1 MNLLKKRFWM
11 LLSGL
16 VLLAL
21 QGCATLKSADA
32 RDPWEPM
39 NRSIY
44 QFNDAIDTVALK
56 PAAQLYVQV
65 LPGMVRTGV
74 SNFMGNLG
82 DVWSMANSAMQLKG
96 QATVE
101 TFMRINVNTFMGLG
115 GILDVASEMG
125 IEKRREDF
133 GQTLGYWGVQPGPY
147 VVLPL
152 FGPSTLRDALAF
164 PVDMQGNVTNSLAD
178 QATRNGLLAV
188 RLIDQRSGLL
198 KAVDAIKASS
208 LDPYSFVRDAY
219 LQKRR
224 NDIFDGNPPSSFD
237 YNEAPTSAR

>member
-21 QGCATLKSADA
+21 QGCATVKSADA

-44 QFNDAIDTVALK
+44 QFNDALDTAALK
-56 PAAQLYVQV
+56 PAAQLYVRV
-65 LPGMVRTGV
+65 LPSMVRTGV

-101 TFMRINVNTFMGLG
+101 TFMRINVNTFLGLG

-147 VVLPL
+147 VVLPV

-178 QATRNGLLAV
+178 EATRNGLLAV
-188 RLIDQRSGLL
+188 RLIDQRACLL

-224 NDIFDGNPPSSFD
+224 NDIYDGNPPSSFD
-237 YNEAPTSAR
+237 YNEAPTTPR

>member
-1 MNLLKKRFWM
+1 MSAFARRLSLLLGVGM
-11 LLSGL
+11 LL
-16 VLLAL
+16 LLQA
-21 QGCATLKSADA
+21 CATVKSADA

-44 QFNDAIDTVALK
+44 QFNDAIDTAALK
-56 PAAQLYVQV
+56 PAAQLYVKV
-65 LPGMVRTGV
+65 LPSMVRTGV
-74 SNFMGNLG
+74 GNFMGNLG
-82 DVWSMANSAMQLKG
+82 DVWSMANSALQLKG

-147 VVLPL
+147 VVMPL

-178 QATRNGLLAV
+178 EATRNALLV
-188 RLIDQRSGLL
+188 TRLVDMRAGLL

-219 LQKRR
+219 LQKRL
-224 NDIFDGNPPSSFD
+224 NDIHDGNPPSSFD
-237 YNEAPTSAR
+237 YNEASSKP

>member
-21 QGCATLKSADA
+21 QGCATVKSADA

-147 VVLPL
+147 VMLPL

-178 QATRNGLLAV
+178 QATRNALLV
-188 RLIDQRSGLL
+188 TRLVDTRAGLL
-198 KAVDAIKASS
+198 KTVDAIKASS

-224 NDIFDGNPPSSFD
+224 NDIYDGNPPSSFD
-237 YNEAPTSAR
+237 YNEAPTSPR

>member
-1 MNLLKKRFWM
+1 MRAIARRLCLLLGLGM
-11 LLSGL
+11 LL
-16 VLLAL
+16 LLQA
-21 QGCATLKSADA
+21 CATVKSTDA

-56 PAAQLYVQV
+56 PVAQLYVKV
-65 LPGMVRTGV
+65 LPSMVRTGV
-74 SNFMGNLG
+74 NNFMGNLG
-82 DVWSMANSAMQLKG
+82 DVWSMVNSALQFKG

-115 GILDVASEMG
+115 GILDVATEMG

-178 QATRNGLLAV
+178 DATRNALLV
-188 RLIDQRSGLL
+188 TRLVDTRAGLL
-198 KAVDAIKASS
+198 KTVDAIKASS
-208 LDPYSFVRDAY
+208 LDPYSFVRDGY

-224 NDIFDGNPPSSFD
+224 NDIHDGNPPSSFD
-237 YNEAPTSAR
+237 YNESSSKP

>member
-1 MNLLKKRFWM
+1 L

-21 QGCATLKSADA
+21 QGCATVKNADA

-44 QFNDAIDTVALK
+44 QFNDAIDTAALK

-101 TFMRINVNTFMGLG
+101 TFMRINVNTFIGLG

-147 VVLPL
+147 VMLPL

-178 QATRNGLLAV
+178 EATRNALLV
-188 RLIDQRSGLL
+188 TRLVDTRAGLL
-198 KAVDAIKASS
+198 KTVDAIKASS

-224 NDIFDGNPPSSFD
+224 NDIYDGNPPSSFD
-237 YNEAPTSAR
+237 YNEAPTSPR

>member
-1 MNLLKKRFWM
+1 MRAIARRLCLLLGIGM
-11 LLSGL
+11 LL
-16 VLLAL
+16 LLQA
-21 QGCATLKSADA
+21 CASVKSADA

-39 NRSIY
+39 NRSVY

-56 PAAQLYVQV
+56 PAAQLYVKV
-65 LPGMVRTGV
+65 LPSMVRTGV

-82 DVWSMANSAMQLKG
+82 DVWSMVNSALQLKG

-101 TFMRINVNTFMGLG
+101 TFMRINVNTFIGLG

-152 FGPSTLRDALAF
+152 FGPSTLRDAVAF
-164 PVDMQGNVTNSLAD
+164 PVDMKGNVTNSLAD
-178 QATRNGLLAV
+178 EPTRNALLV
-188 RLIDQRSGLL
+188 TRLVDTRAGLL

-219 LQKRR
+219 LQKRL
-224 NDIFDGNPPSSFD
+224 NDIHDGNPPSSFD
-237 YNEAPTSAR
+237 YNEASSKP

>member
-1 MNLLKKRFWM
+1 MNLLKKRFWL

-21 QGCATLKSADA
+21 QGCATVKNADA

-147 VVLPL
+147 VMLPL

-178 QATRNGLLAV
+178 EATRNALLV
-188 RLIDQRSGLL
+188 TRLVDTRAGLL
-198 KAVDAIKASS
+198 KTVDAIKASS

-224 NDIFDGNPPSSFD
+224 NDIYDGNPPSSFD
-237 YNEAPTSAR
+237 YNEAPTSPR

>member
-1 MNLLKKRFWM
+1 MNLLKKRFGL

-21 QGCATLKSADA
+21 QGCATVKSADA

-74 SNFMGNLG
+74 GNFMGNLG
-82 DVWSMANSAMQLKG
+82 DVWSMANSALQLKG
-96 QATVE
+96 QATAE

-115 GILDVASEMG
+115 GILDVATEMG
-125 IEKRREDF
+125 LEKRREDF

-178 QATRNGLLAV
+178 QATRNALFV
-188 RLIDQRSGLL
+188 TRLVDMRAGLL
-198 KAVDAIKASS
+198 KTVDAIKASS
-208 LDPYSFVRDAY
+208 LDPYSFVRDGF
-219 LQKRR
+219 LQKRL
-224 NDIFDGNPPSSFD
+224 NDIHDGNPPASFD
-237 YNEAPTSAR
+237 YNEASSKP

>member
-1 MNLLKKRFWM
+1 MRAIARRLCLLLGLGM
-11 LLSGL
+11 LL
-16 VLLAL
+16 LLQA
-21 QGCATLKSADA
+21 CATVKSADA
-32 RDPWEPM
+32 RDPWESM

-56 PAAQLYVQV
+56 PAAQLYVKV
-65 LPGMVRTGV
+65 LPNMVRTGV

-82 DVWSMANSAMQLKG
+82 DVWSMVNSALQLKG

-115 GILDVASEMG
+115 GILDVATEMG

-178 QATRNGLLAV
+178 DATRNALLV
-188 RLIDQRSGLL
+188 TRLVDMRAGLL
-198 KAVDAIKASS
+198 KTVDAIKASS
-208 LDPYSFVRDAY
+208 LDPYSFVRDGY

-224 NDIFDGNPPSSFD
+224 NDIHDGNPPSSFD
-237 YNEAPTSAR
+237 YNESSSKP

>member
-1 MNLLKKRFWM
+1 MNLLKKRFGL

-21 QGCATLKSADA
+21 QGCATVKSADA

-147 VVLPL
+147 VMLPL

-178 QATRNGLLAV
+178 EATRNALLV
-188 RLIDQRSGLL
+188 TRLVDTRAGLL
-198 KAVDAIKASS
+198 KTVDAIKASS

-224 NDIFDGNPPSSFD
+224 NDIYDGNPPSSFD
-237 YNEAPTSAR
+237 YNEAPTSPR

>member
-21 QGCATLKSADA
+21 QGCATVKSADA

-82 DVWSMANSAMQLKG
+82 DV
-96 QATVE
+96 QADI
-101 TFMRINVNTFMGLG
+101 RK
-115 GILDVASEMG
+115 A
-125 IEKRREDF
+125 IELARTLED
-133 GQTLGYWGVQPGPY
+133 
-147 VVLPL
+147 
-152 FGPSTLRDALAF
+152 
-164 PVDMQGNVTNSLAD
+164 
-178 QATRNGLLAV
+178 
-188 RLIDQRSGLL
+188 
-198 KAVDAIKASS
+198 
-208 LDPYSFVRDAY
+208 
-219 LQKRR
+219 
-224 NDIFDGNPPSSFD
+224 
-237 YNEAPTSAR
+237 

>member
-1 MNLLKKRFWM
+1 MRAIARRLCLLLGVGM
-11 LLSGL
+11 LL
-16 VLLAL
+16 LLQA
-21 QGCATLKSADA
+21 CASVKSADA

-56 PAAQLYVQV
+56 PAAQLYVKV
-65 LPGMVRTGV
+65 LPSMVRTGV

-82 DVWSMANSAMQLKG
+82 AVWSMANSALQLKG
-96 QATVE
+96 QATAE

-115 GILDVASEMG
+115 GILDVATEMG
-125 IEKRREDF
+125 LEKRREDF

-178 QATRNGLLAV
+178 QATRNALFV
-188 RLIDQRSGLL
+188 TRLVDMRAGLL
-198 KAVDAIKASS
+198 KTVDAIKASS
-208 LDPYSFVRDAY
+208 LDPYSFVRDGF
-219 LQKRR
+219 LQKRL
-224 NDIFDGNPPSSFD
+224 NDIHDGNPPASFD
-237 YNEAPTSAR
+237 YNEASSKP

>member
-21 QGCATLKSADA
+21 QGCATVKSADA

-133 GQTLGYWGVQPGPY
+133 GQTLGYWGIQPGPY

-188 RLIDQRSGLL
+188 RLIDQRAGLL

-237 YNEAPTSAR
+237 YNEAPSSPR